1 MLIVC
6 LANMPYGYYC
16 LTRFFAM
23 TIFACLAYISY
34 NDNKKLFVIFSAS
47 ALLFQPFVKITL
59 GRTIWNIVDVIEAL
73 FLLWFWITKYNK
85 QKTTMTKRK
94 TSTGIPGLSFSWKR
108 ALGITQAKQK
118 ISKETGIPMSKS
130 GIERKIGN
138 TILKM
143 IFGK

>member
-1 MLIVC
+1 MKYAILILIIMLIVC
-6 LANMPYGYYC
+6 LVNMPYGFYS

-73 FLLWFWITKYNK
+73 FLLWFWITKYITNK
-85 QKTTMTKRK
+85 
-94 TSTGIPGLSFSWKR
+94 
-108 ALGITQAKQK
+108 KQ
-118 ISKETGIPMSKS
+118 
-130 GIERKIGN
+130 
-138 TILKM
+138 L
-143 IFGK
+143 

>member
-1 MLIVC
+1 MVL
-6 LANMPYGYYC
+6 
-16 LTRFFAM
+16 
-23 TIFACLAYISY
+23 
-34 NDNKKLFVIFSAS
+34 DNQI
-47 ALLFQPFVKITL
+47 
-59 GRTIWNIVDVIEAL
+59 
-73 FLLWFWITKYNK
+73 YNK

-138 TILKM
+138 TMLKM